1 MFVSV
6 RRSGWSSSC
15 SAKSEVELSVLSGIR
30 SGLEVSS
37 MDEKMIRDELGIVVQ
52 LLERILGGD
61 LEKIEREVANELEKL
76 VQNVRIGRDLHF
88 LFIQS
93 LLQNRT

>member
-1 MFVSV
+1 M
-6 RRSGWSSSC
+6 
-15 SAKSEVELSVLSGIR
+15 LSGIR

-37 MDEKMIRDELGIVVQ
+37 MDKKMIRDELGIVVQ

-61 LEKIEREVANELEKL
+61 LEKIEREIANELEKL

>member
-1 MFVSV
+1 M
-6 RRSGWSSSC
+6 
-15 SAKSEVELSVLSGIR
+15 LSGIR

-37 MDEKMIRDELGIVVQ
+37 MDEKMIRDELRIVVQ